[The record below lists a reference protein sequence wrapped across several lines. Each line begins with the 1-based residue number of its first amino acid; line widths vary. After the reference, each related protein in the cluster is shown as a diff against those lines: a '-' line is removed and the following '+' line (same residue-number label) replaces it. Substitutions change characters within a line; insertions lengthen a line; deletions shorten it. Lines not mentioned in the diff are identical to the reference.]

1 MTAAEEAAAQA
12 QLLEDVIATAQ
23 RLVKAEKDSSK
34 ITPAYIAD
42 KVKLAAAMFASDP
55 PVPLNEA
62 LVVSTLI
69 QRFSHRM
76 GKATTLKDNTGHIE
90 WLKAAR
96 KKDWP
101 YWRRYRDYQ
110 ESKLSD
116 VVVDGL
122 DESTSDILGLLEDPL
137 RADPWDRRGLVV
149 GHVQSGKTSNYTGLI
164 NKAADAG
171 YKIIIVLA
179 GLHNNLRSQTQIR
192 LEEGFLGYE
201 TTQGGDPG
209 ASIGVA
215 AFGEDLKTN
224 SATTRAENGDFSKAI
239 AKHFSGISPEER
251 PWVFVVKKQKTVLTE
266 LLKWIQKRVA
276 DLPHPLPYTLPPQ
289 FPLPDGNEWKLVTK
303 LPLLV
308 IDDEADNAS
317 VDTGE
322 QPFNEDG
329 TPDEEHSPKT
339 INSLIRRLLHSF
351 SRKAYVGYTATP
363 FANIYI
369 HHKGATIVEGPDLF
383 PKAFIINLAAP
394 SNYVGPAR
402 MFGKLTKDGRVGA
415 LPLSRSILDHYD
427 PEAEAGWMP
436 PKHKKTH
443 VPVHNG
449 QEAIPKSLRDA
460 VQSFILACA
469 ARELRGQGLEH
480 SSMLIHVT
488 RYVSVQD
495 HVREQVEEALRK
507 MRQKIT
513 RGSDADELLAQMRK
527 LWDEDFVPTRD
538 KVAGLSTPEE
548 LPPPMPSWN
557 DVLAKLPDVLD
568 DIVVRSI
575 NGTAKDAL
583 DYATPG
589 AALKVIAVGG
599 DKLAR
604 GLTLEGLC
612 TSYFVRTTKMYDT
625 LMQMGRWFGYR
636 PGYLDLCRLY
646 TSPDLVKWFGHI
658 AEASEEL
665 REEFDF
671 MAKAKLTPEQYGL
684 KVMSHEILTVTSPLK
699 MRNAQTLSLT
709 YSGTRPQTI
718 LFHRNAAIQQANLDA
733 TDALVA
739 NLGTKFVDAP
749 KYQRDGEADSWP
761 GARLWQ
767 DVDASH
773 VLAFLAAYA
782 THPNATSAKA
792 AVLSNFISKMLDIG
806 KLKQWSVALLSGG
819 EGVGEPHVFPGGFE
833 PKSLQ
838 TRKTEDPDPPG
849 MKDPTT
855 FAIGVLTEP
864 KDEGID
870 LDDDIWRD
878 ALART
883 RAAWKPEPARG
894 RINMP
899 SSPSGKGIREA
910 RDRLG
915 GEADRGLLL
924 LYSLAPYYKGK
935 EKLPENLI
943 VPGWDKPIM
952 AFAIA
957 FPSSE
962 NGIHVEYEV
971 NLLYWIQ
978 EYGPSE

>member
-1 MTAAEEAAAQA
+1 MTAAEEATAQV

-34 ITPAYIAD
+34 ITPGYIAE
-42 KVKLAAAMFASDP
+42 KVKMAAAMFASDP
-55 PVPLNEA
+55 PVPLDEA
-62 LVVSTLI
+62 VVVSTLI

-76 GKATTLKDNTGHIE
+76 GKATTLKDNTGHFD
-90 WLKAAR
+90 WLNAAR
-96 KKDWP
+96 KKDWH
-101 YWRRYRDYQ
+101 YWRRYRDFQ

-122 DESTSDILGLLEDPL
+122 DEATDDILGLLEDPL
-137 RADPWDRRGLVV
+137 RTDPWDRRGLVV

-179 GLHNNLRSQTQIR
+179 GMHNNLRSQTQMR

-201 TTQGGDPG
+201 TTADRDPG
-209 ASIGVA
+209 APIGVA

-224 SATTRAENGDFSKAI
+224 SATTRADNGDFSKSI
-239 AKHFSGISPEER
+239 AKHFNGISPEER
-251 PWVFVVKKQKTVLTE
+251 PWLFVVKKQKTVLTE
-266 LLKWIQKRVA
+266 LLKWIQARVA
-276 DLPHPLPYTLPPQ
+276 DTTSSM
-289 FPLPDGNEWKLVTK
+289 PDWRVVTK

-322 QPFNEDG
+322 QVFNDDG
-329 TPDEEHSPKT
+329 TPDEEHQPKT
-339 INSLIRRLLHSF
+339 INRLIRQILHSF

-369 HHKGATIVEGPDLF
+369 HHKGATAKEGPDLF

-415 LPLSRSILDHYD
+415 LPLSRRILDHYEPD
-427 PEAEAGWMP
+427 SGLGWMP

-443 VPVHNG
+443 IPVHNG
-449 QEAIPKSLRDA
+449 QETIPKSLRDA
-460 VQSFILACA
+460 IQSFVLVCA
-469 ARELRGQGLEH
+469 ARELRGQGIEH

-488 RYVSVQD
+488 RYVAVQD
-495 HVREQVEEALRK
+495 HVRDQVEETVRR

-513 RGSDADELLAQMRK
+513 RGSDSDELLAQMRA
-527 LWDEDFVPTRD
+527 LWFEDFVPTS
-538 KVAGLSTPEE
+538 KNVAELSQVEERSPE
-548 LPPPMPSWN
+548 LPTWEEVVAKLA
-557 DVLAKLPDVLD
+557 DVLE
-568 DIVVRSI
+568 DINVRSI

-583 DYATPG
+583 DYATRG
-589 AALKVIAVGG
+589 SALKVIAVGG

-612 TSYFVRTTKMYDT
+612 VSYFVRTTKMYDT

-658 AEASEEL
+658 ADASEEL

-671 MAKAKLTPEQYGL
+671 MAKAKLTPELYGL
-684 KVMSHEILTVTSPLK
+684 KVMSHEVLTVTSPLK

-718 LFHRNAAIQQANLDA
+718 LFHRDAKVQESNLAATVSLIAS
-733 TDALVA
+733 
-739 NLGTKFVDAP
+739 LGTKFLDAP
-749 KYQRDGEADSWP
+749 KYERDGETESWP
-761 GARLWQ
+761 GARLWH
-767 DVDASH
+767 DVDASK
-773 VLAFLAAYA
+773 VLAFLAAYT

-792 AVLSNFISKMLDIG
+792 AVLTDFISKMLDIG

-819 EGVGEPHVFPGGFE
+819 EGVGEPFVFPGGFE
-833 PKSLQ
+833 TKSLQ
-838 TRKTEDPDPPG
+838 TRRTEDPEPPDVKNPA
-849 MKDPTT
+849 M
-855 FAIGVLTEP
+855 FAIGVLTDP
-864 KDEGID
+864 KDESID
-870 LDDDIWRD
+870 IDDDVWRD
-878 ALART
+878 ALVRT
-883 RAAWKPEPARG
+883 RAAWKPDPARG
-894 RINMP
+894 RVNVP
-899 SSPSGKGIREA
+899 SSPSGRGIREA

-915 GEADRGLLL
+915 GSADRGLLL
-924 LYSLAPYYKGK
+924 LYTLAPYKGK
-935 EKLPENLI
+935 EKHPENTI
-943 VPGWDKPIM
+943 VPGWEKPIM

-957 FPSSE
+957 FPSAE
-962 NGIHVEYEV
+962 NGIRVEYEV
-971 NLLYWIQ
+971 NLLYWLQ

>member
-1 MTAAEEAAAQA
+1 MTVAEETAARA
-12 QLLEDVIATAQ
+12 QLMEDVIATAQ

-34 ITPAYIAD
+34 VTPAFISE
-42 KVKLAAAMFASDP
+42 KVKLAAAMFASDSA
-55 PVPLNEA
+55 VPLDEA
-62 LVVSTLI
+62 KAVSTLI

-76 GKATTLKDNTGHIE
+76 GKAATLKDITGHVE
-90 WLKAAR
+90 WLNAAR
-96 KKDWP
+96 KKNWH

-110 ESKLSD
+110 ESKLSE

-122 DESTSDILGLLEDPL
+122 DESTSDILSLLEDPL

-179 GLHNNLRSQTQIR
+179 GMHNNLRSQTQIR

-209 ASIGVA
+209 TSIGVA

-239 AKHFSGISPEER
+239 AKHFNGISPEER

-266 LLKWIQKRVA
+266 LLTWIQKRVTDA
-276 DLPHPLPYTLPPQ
+276 PNPLPNA
-289 FPLPDGNEWKLVTK
+289 PDWKLVTK
-303 LPLLV
+303 LPLLM

-339 INSLIRRLLHSF
+339 INSLIRQILHSF

-369 HHKGATIVEGPDLF
+369 HHKGTTMLEGPDLF

-402 MFGKLTKDGRVGA
+402 MFGTLTKDGRVGA
-415 LPLSRSILDHYD
+415 LPLSRSIFDHYNL
-427 PEAEAGWMP
+427 EAESGWMP
-436 PKHKKTH
+436 PKHKKSH
-443 VPVHNG
+443 VPVHDG
-449 QEAIPKSLRDA
+449 QESIPQSLREA
-460 VQSFILACA
+460 IQSFVLACA
-469 ARELRGQGLEH
+469 AREVRGQGLEH

-488 RYVSVQD
+488 RYVAVQD
-495 HVREQVEEALRK
+495 QVRRQVEEAVRR
-507 MRQKIT
+507 MRQKIA
-513 RGSDADELLAQMRK
+513 RGSDADELLGQMRK
-527 LWDEDFVPTRD
+527 LWDEDFIPTRD
-538 KVAGLSTPEE
+538 KVAELSPEE
-548 LPPPMPSWN
+548 EKPPEMPSWG
-557 DVLAKLPDVLD
+557 DVLAKLPGVLD

-589 AALKVIAVGG
+589 AVLKVIAVGG

-612 TSYFVRTTKMYDT
+612 VSYFVRTTKMYDT

-646 TSPDLVKWFGHI
+646 TSLDLMTWFGHI
-658 AEASEEL
+658 ADASEEL

-684 KVMSHEILTVTSPLK
+684 KVMSHEILTVTSALK
-699 MRNAQTLSLT
+699 MRNSQTLSLT

-718 LFHRNAAIQQANLDA
+718 LFYRSATIQQANLDA
-733 TDALVA
+733 TDVLVA
-739 NLGTKFVDAP
+739 ALGKEFVDAP
-749 KYQRDGEADSWP
+749 RYLRDGEADSWP
-761 GARLWQ
+761 GARLWR
-767 DVDASH
+767 DVDVSH
-773 VLAFLAAYA
+773 VLAFLAGYT

-792 AVLSNFISKMLDIG
+792 AVLSDFISKMLGIG

-819 EGVGEPHVFPGGFE
+819 DGVGEPHAFPGAFE
-833 PKSLQ
+833 PKSFQ

-849 MKDPTT
+849 VKDPAM
-855 FAIGVLTEP
+855 FAIGVLTDP

-870 LDDDIWRD
+870 LDDDSWRD

-883 RAAWKPEPARG
+883 REAWKPDPARS
-894 RINMP
+894 RVDP
-899 SSPSGKGIREA
+899 PTSPSGKGIREA

-915 GEADRGLLL
+915 GAADRGLLM
-924 LYSLAPYYKGK
+924 LYTLSPYKGK
-935 EKLPENLI
+935 AKLPRNLI
-943 VPGWDKPIM
+943 VPEWDKPIM

-957 FPSSE
+957 FPSDE
-962 NGIHVEYEV
+962 NGIRVEYEV
-971 NLLYWIQ
+971 NLLYWMLQ
-978 EYGPSE
+978 YGPPE

>member
-1 MTAAEEAAAQA
+1 MTAAEEASAQT

-34 ITPAYIAD
+34 ITPSYIAE
-42 KVKLAAAMFASDP
+42 KVKLAAKMFATYP
-55 PVPLNEA
+55 PVPLDEA
-62 LVVSTLI
+62 KAVATLI

-76 GKATTLKDNTGHIE
+76 GKATTLKDNTGHFD
-90 WLKAAR
+90 WLTAAR
-96 KKDWP
+96 KKDWH

-122 DESTSDILGLLEDPL
+122 DEATEDILGLLEDPL
-137 RADPWDRRGLVV
+137 RADSWDRRGLVV

-179 GLHNNLRSQTQIR
+179 GMHNNLRSQTQMR

-201 TTQGGDPG
+201 TTADRDAG
-209 ASIGVA
+209 AAIGVA

-239 AKHFSGISPEER
+239 AKHFHGISPEER
-251 PWVFVVKKQKTVLTE
+251 PWLFVVKKQKTVLNE
-266 LLKWIQKRVA
+266 LLKWIQTRVA
-276 DLPHPLPYTLPPQ
+276 DATDSG
-289 FPLPDGNEWKLVTK
+289 DGRKLVTK
-303 LPLLV
+303 LPFLM

-322 QPFNEDG
+322 QVFNDDG
-329 TPDEEHSPKT
+329 TPDDEHQPKT
-339 INSLIRRLLHSF
+339 INSLIRQLLHSF
-351 SRKAYVGYTATP
+351 TRKAYVGYTATP

-369 HHKGATIVEGPDLF
+369 HHKGATAKEGPDLF

-402 MFGKLTKDGRVGA
+402 MFGKLTKDGREGA
-415 LPLSRSILDHYD
+415 LPLARSILDHFD
-427 PEAEAGWMP
+427 PDADAGWMP

-443 VPVHNG
+443 VPAHNG
-449 QEAIPKSLRDA
+449 QETIPLSLRNA
-460 VQSFILACA
+460 IHSFVLACA
-469 ARELRGQGLEH
+469 ARELRGQGSEH

-488 RYVSVQD
+488 RYVAVQD
-495 HVREQVEEALRK
+495 HVREQVEEAVRR
-507 MRQKIT
+507 MRQRLT
-513 RGSDADELLAQMRK
+513 RNEDADELLAQLRK
-527 LWDEDFVPTRD
+527 LWDEDFLPTRD
-538 KVAGLSTPEE
+538 TVFALSPPEE
-548 LPPPMPSWN
+548 RPPVLPEW
-557 DVLAKLPDVLD
+557 DDLVAKLPDVLG

-583 DYATPG
+583 DYATLG

-658 AEASEEL
+658 ADASEEL
-665 REEFDF
+665 RDEFDF
-671 MAKAKLTPEQYGL
+671 MAKTNLTPEQYGL

-718 LFHRNAAIQQANLDA
+718 LFHRDAKIQKANLDA
-733 TDALVA
+733 TDALIVS
-739 NLGTKFVDAP
+739 LGVKFLDAP
-749 KYQRDGEADSWP
+749 KYLRDGDADSWP

-767 DVDASH
+767 DVDAPK
-773 VLAFLAAYA
+773 VLAFLGAYA

-792 AVLSNFISKMLDIG
+792 AVLAKFIDKMLDKG
-806 KLKQWSVALLSGG
+806 KLKHWSVALLTGG
-819 EGVGEPHVFPGGFE
+819 DGVGEQHVFPGGFE
-833 PKSLQ
+833 ANSFQ

-849 MKDPTT
+849 IRESSM
-855 FAIGVLTEP
+855 FAIGVLTDP

-870 LDDDIWRD
+870 LDDDAWRD

-883 RAAWKPEPARG
+883 RAAWKPDPARG
-894 RINMP
+894 RVNLP
-899 SSPSGKGIREA
+899 SAPSGKGIREA

-915 GEADRGLLL
+915 GAVDRGLLL
-924 LYSLAPYYKGK
+924 LYTLAPYYKGK
-935 EKLPENLI
+935 AKLPENLI

-957 FPSSE
+957 FPSCE
-962 NGIHVEYEV
+962 NGVQVEYEV
-971 NLLYWIQ
+971 NLLYWLQ